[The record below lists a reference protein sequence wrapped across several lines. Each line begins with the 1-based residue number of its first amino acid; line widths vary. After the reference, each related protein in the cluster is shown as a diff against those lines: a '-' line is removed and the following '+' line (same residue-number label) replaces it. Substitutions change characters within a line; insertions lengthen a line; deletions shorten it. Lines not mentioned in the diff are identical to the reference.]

1 MNKLTFLKSDRS
13 NIQLVLIIGLFLIT
27 ISIFDVFLN
36 SFFKI
41 NLISFLPSKISF
53 IFPLV
58 IGMMGFHLIRIEYSG
73 NRYIDILNKNINT
86 STFNA
91 FLTLLI
97 LFLILK
103 AIPPSLSWMIL
114 DANISG
120 DSKDA
125 CTGSGACW
133 TYIKVWFRRFM
144 YGMYPNEQHWRI
156 NTAFLLVIGLG
167 TFGLF
172 ATEKMKKFLALYYV
186 VIYPILAFLIIYYLI
201 SGGYFGLEWIET
213 GAWGGL
219 SLTFIVSF
227 FCLIFCFPLG
237 MLLALGRRSSLPAVR
252 YISIGY
258 IEFWR
263 GVPLITVLFMSSV
276 MFPMFLPEDFFMD
289 KLVRVIIA
297 ITLFEG
303 AYCAEVIR
311 GGLQSLPRGQ
321 YDAAK
326 SLGMGY
332 WKMHIFVIL
341 PQALKLVIPGICNT
355 FLALVKDTPL
365 IFVVGL
371 AELAGM
377 LALAKTNPKWLGFAM
392 EGYIFASIIF
402 WIICYAMSK
411 YSYNLEEKYKTEK

>member
-1 MNKLTFLKSDRS
+1 MSKFTFLKSDRS
-13 NIQLVLIIGLFLIT
+13 NIQTVLITGVFLIT
-27 ISIFDVFLN
+27 ISILDVFLN
-36 SFFKI
+36 SFFKF
-41 NLISFLPSKISF
+41 NLMSFLPDKISLVA
-53 IFPLV
+53 PLLFGM
-58 IGMMGFHLIRIEYSG
+58 IGMQLIRIEYSG
-73 NRYIDILNKNINT
+73 NKYLDILNKNINN
-86 STFNA
+86 SNFNA
-91 FLTLLI
+91 ALTLLI
-97 LFLILK
+97 IFLIFK

-120 DSKDA
+120 ETKDA
-125 CTGSGACW
+125 CTGTGACW

-237 MLLALGRRSSLPAVR
+237 MILALGRRSNLPAVR

-392 EGYIFASIIF
+392 EGYIFAAIIF

-411 YSYNLEEKYKTEK
+411 YSYNLEEKYKTER

>member
-411 YSYNLEEKYKTEK
+411 YSYNLEEKYKTDR

>member
-1 MNKLTFLKSDRS
+1 MYKQIEKNLYLGS
-13 NIQLVLIIGLFLIT
+13 ILIL
-27 ISIFDVFLN
+27 ISIIDVSIS
-36 SFFKI
+36 SFFKVNI
-41 NLISFLPSKISF
+41 TNFLPGVVSFLLPLILGTIGFYMIRTDYTGIRSF
-53 IFPLV
+53 DL
-58 IGMMGFHLIRIEYSG
+58 
-73 NRYIDILNKNINT
+73 LNKNVNT
-86 STFNA
+86 TNFNA
-91 FLTLLI
+91 VLTLLI
-97 LFLILK
+97 IFVIIK
-103 AIPPSLSWMIL
+103 SIPPSMSWMIL

-120 DSKDA
+120 DSRDA

-133 TYIKVWFRRFM
+133 TYIKVWFKRFM
-144 YGMYPNEQHWRI
+144 YGMYPNELHWRI
-156 NTAFLLVIGLG
+156 NIAFLLVIALGLIG
-167 TFGLF
+167 FVKI
-172 ATEKMKKFLALYYV
+172 EKFKKYLPFYYV
-186 VIYPILAFLIIYYLI
+186 IIYPILAFLIIYYLI
-201 SGGYFGLEWIET
+201 SGGAFGLEWVET

-237 MLLALGRRSSLPAVR
+237 MILALGRRSNLPVIR
-252 YISIGY
+252 YVSVGY

-297 ITLFEG
+297 ITLFEA

-341 PQALKLVIPGICNT
+341 PQALKLVIPGMANT

-377 LALAKTNPKWLGFAM
+377 LQMAKTNPKWLGYAM
-392 EGYIFASIIF
+392 EGYVFAAIIF

-411 YSYNLEEKYKTEK
+411 YSYNLELKYKTDR

>member
-1 MNKLTFLKSDRS
+1 MTSKNFTTNLYIGSL
-13 NIQLVLIIGLFLIT
+13 LIF
-27 ISIFDVFLN
+27 ISLADVSLS

-41 NLISFLPSKISF
+41 NFTSFLPGSVSF
-53 IFPLV
+53 FLPLF
-58 IGMMGFHLIRIEYSG
+58 IGAIGFYLIRSDYTG
-73 NRYIDILNKNINT
+73 LKQLDILNKNVNT
-86 STFNA
+86 SNFNA
-91 FLTLLI
+91 ILTLLI
-97 LFLILK
+97 MFLIIK
-103 AIPPSLSWMIL
+103 AIPPSMSWMIL

-120 DSKDA
+120 DSREA
-125 CTGSGACW
+125 CTGTGACW
-133 TYIKVWFRRFM
+133 TYIKVWFKRFM
-144 YGMYPNEQHWRI
+144 YGMYPNELHWRI
-156 NTAFLLVIGLG
+156 NSAFILVIALG
-167 TFGLF
+167 MIGLF
-172 ATEKMKKFLALYYV
+172 ATEKLKKYLALYYV
-186 VIYPILAFLIIYYLI
+186 IIYPIIAFLIIYYLI
-201 SGGYFGLEWIET
+201 SGGAFGLVWVET

-237 MLLALGRRSSLPAVR
+237 MIFALGRRSSLPILR

-297 ITLFEG
+297 ITLFEA

-311 GGLQSLPRGQ
+311 GGLQALPRGQ

-341 PQALKLVIPGICNT
+341 PQALKLVIPGIANT

-371 AELAGM
+371 AEIAGM

-411 YSYNLEEKYKTEK
+411 YSYNLEAKYKTER

>member
-1 MNKLTFLKSDRS
+1 MTNSKTLTNLYLGST
-13 NIQLVLIIGLFLIT
+13 LVLICII
-27 ISIFDVFLN
+27 DVTFN
-36 SFFKI
+36 SFLKI
-41 NLISFLPSKISF
+41 NITNFLPSSISF
-53 IFPLV
+53 FLPL
-58 IGMMGFHLIRIEYSG
+58 ILGTFGLYIIRSDYTG
-73 NRYIDILNKNINT
+73 LRYIDILNKNVNT
-86 STFNA
+86 TNFNA
-91 FLTLLI
+91 ILTLLI
-97 LFLILK
+97 LFTIIK
-103 AIPPSLSWMIL
+103 SIPPSISWMIL

-120 DSKDA
+120 DSRDA

-133 TYIKVWFRRFM
+133 TYIKVWFKRFM
-144 YGMYPNEQHWRI
+144 YGMYPNELHWRI
-156 NTAFLLVIGLG
+156 NIAFILVIALGLI
-167 TFGLF
+167 GLIKF
-172 ATEKMKKFLALYYV
+172 EKLKKYLPLYYV
-186 VIYPILAFLIIYYLI
+186 IIYPIIAFLIIYYLI
-201 SGGYFGLEWIET
+201 SGGAFGLEWVET

-237 MLLALGRRSSLPAVR
+237 MILALGRRSNLPVIR
-252 YISIGY
+252 YVSVAY

-297 ITLFEG
+297 ITLFEA

-332 WKMHIFVIL
+332 WKMQAFVIL
-341 PQALKLVIPGICNT
+341 PQALKLVIPGIANT

-377 LALAKTNPKWLGFAM
+377 LALAKTNPEWLGFAM

-411 YSYNLEEKYKTEK
+411 YSYNLEAKYKTER

>member
-1 MNKLTFLKSDRS
+1 MSKFTFLKSDRS
-13 NIQLVLIIGLFLIT
+13 NIQTVLITGVFFIT
-27 ISIFDVFLN
+27 ISILDVFLN
-36 SFFKI
+36 SFFKF
-41 NLISFLPSKISF
+41 NLMSFLPDKISF
-53 IFPLV
+53 VAPLLFGM
-58 IGMMGFHLIRIEYSG
+58 IGMQLIRIEYSG
-73 NRYIDILNKNINT
+73 NKYLDILNKNINN
-86 STFNA
+86 SNFNA
-91 FLTLLI
+91 ALTLLI
-97 LFLILK
+97 IFLIFK

-120 DSKDA
+120 ETKDA
-125 CTGSGACW
+125 CTGTGACW

-237 MLLALGRRSSLPAVR
+237 MILALGRRSNLPAVR

-371 AELAGM
+371 LEIVGM
-377 LALAKTNPKWLGFAM
+377 LNLAKTNPEWLGFAM
-392 EGYIFASIIF
+392 EGYVFAAIIF

-411 YSYNLEEKYKTEK
+411 YSYNLEVKYKTDR

>member
-1 MNKLTFLKSDRS
+1 MTSKNFTTNLYIGSL
-13 NIQLVLIIGLFLIT
+13 LIF
-27 ISIFDVFLN
+27 ISLADVSLS

-41 NLISFLPSKISF
+41 NFTSFLPGSVSF
-53 IFPLV
+53 FLPLF
-58 IGMMGFHLIRIEYSG
+58 IGAIGFYLIRSDYTG
-73 NRYIDILNKNINT
+73 LKQLDILNKNVNT
-86 STFNA
+86 SNFNA
-91 FLTLLI
+91 ILTLLI
-97 LFLILK
+97 MFLIIK
-103 AIPPSLSWMIL
+103 AIPPSMSWMIL

-120 DSKDA
+120 DSREA
-125 CTGSGACW
+125 CTGTGACW
-133 TYIKVWFRRFM
+133 TYIKVWFKRFM
-144 YGMYPNEQHWRI
+144 YGMYPNELHWRI
-156 NTAFLLVIGLG
+156 NSAFILVIALG
-167 TFGLF
+167 MIGLF
-172 ATEKMKKFLALYYV
+172 STEKLKKYLALYYV
-186 VIYPILAFLIIYYLI
+186 IIYPIIAFLIIYYLI
-201 SGGYFGLEWIET
+201 SGGAFGLVWVET

-237 MLLALGRRSSLPAVR
+237 MIFALGRRSSLPILR

-297 ITLFEG
+297 ITLFEA

-311 GGLQSLPRGQ
+311 GGLQALPRGQ

-341 PQALKLVIPGICNT
+341 PQALKLVIPGIANT

-371 AELAGM
+371 AEIAGM

-411 YSYNLEEKYKTEK
+411 YSYNLEAKYKTER